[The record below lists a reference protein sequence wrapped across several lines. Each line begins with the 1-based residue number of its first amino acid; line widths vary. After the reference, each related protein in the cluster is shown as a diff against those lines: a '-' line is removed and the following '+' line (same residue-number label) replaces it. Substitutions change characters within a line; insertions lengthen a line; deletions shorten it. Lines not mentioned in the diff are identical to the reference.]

1 MSDYLIEVLAYLDP
15 SKGTWT
21 LFNRT
26 DSMSEARKLA
36 AKAMLKTNYL
46 AVRIRQKILI
56 QE

>member
-1 MSDYLIEVLAYLDP
+1 MSDYLIEVLAYLDH

-26 DSMSEARKLA
+26 DSMREARQLA

-46 AVRIRQKILI
+46 AVRIRQKS
-56 QE
+56 